1 MPADDCPRE
10 CKAYPYCS
18 CGQERRFALNVAYK
32 AADDG
37 GKYVI
42 KDKLTNLVYRSWV
55 LPEMNKVVKLMN
67 KMTGVS
73 R

>member
-1 MPADDCPRE
+1 M
-10 CKAYPYCS
+10 S
-18 CGQERRFALNVAYK
+18 ERRFALSVAHK

-42 KDKLTNLVYRSWV
+42 RDKQEGTVFRSWV
-55 LPEMNKVVKLMN
+55 LPEMNRLVKLMN
-67 KMTGVS
+67 KLTGVS

>member
-1 MPADDCPRE
+1 MTGAWPLPMA
-10 CKAYPYCS
+10 
-18 CGQERRFALNVAYK
+18 ERRFSLNVAHK

-42 KDKLTNLVYRSWV
+42 RDKQEGTVYRSWV
-55 LPEMNKVVKLMN
+55 LPEMNRLVKLMN